1 MTHPLGNGLP
11 ATYIAVTPHY
21 LATTSSRDYARS
33 RSDWQYMEIEAGH
46 DAMVTSPEELCR
58 LLEDVVALK
67 PVRKPSMEDRALKF
81 IEGHNLEIWI
91 GIALLVV
98 LVVVFK

>member
-1 MTHPLGNGLP
+1 
-11 ATYIAVTPHY
+11 
-21 LATTSSRDYARS
+21 
-33 RSDWQYMEIEAGH
+33 MEIQAGH

-58 LLEDVVALK
+58 LLEELADPQLA
-67 PVRKPSMEDRALKF
+67 RQPSMEDKALKF